1 MITASCGSSL
11 NSSVICFPLP
21 KKQIILYA
29 ASHTEP
35 GSLAVLENVALGY
48 IIILH

>member
-1 MITASCGSSL
+1 MQV
-11 NSSVICFPLP
+11 VIFPNFP
-21 KKQIILYA
+21 VRRFPHRA